1 VSFGVPGGPGC
12 PDRSLE
18 GAIADRSAAVVI
30 QAPKSEFA
38 NRALRGMSIVCDLA
52 AAAREGC
59 RAKKGLKT
67 LVKLRTRAH
76 EALTNAKSGTG
87 SGSGSGTGAGP
98 NGHTANGQNGYAA
111 SGGDT
116 KPPLEPIKVSSI
128 SHLIDPVEVPVML
141 PSLSNHNYPHAH
153 QHSQNQAQ
161 NQHGRQDPNQGQTT
175 DGEPYHTGFSDP
187 MTFTPLPDFHLSPED
202 PLASPID
209 ILGFNIDDFLTEMRD
224 DNLLFLS

>member
-1 VSFGVPGGPGC
+1 
-12 PDRSLE
+12 L
-18 GAIADRSAAVVI
+18 
-30 QAPKSEFA
+30 
-38 NRALRGMSIVCDLA
+38 SIVCDLA

-76 EALTNAKSGTG
+76 EALTNAQSGNSGNSGNSGGSSGNSGNSSHSNPLPSGT
-87 SGSGSGTGAGP
+87 SGANDYAGNGVDAKP
-98 NGHTANGQNGYAA
+98 NT
-111 SGGDT
+111 
-116 KPPLEPIKVSSI
+116 EPTKVSSI
-128 SHLIDPVEVPVML
+128 NHLIDPVEVPLML
-141 PSLSNHNYPHAH
+141 PNLANHNYPHSQH
-153 QHSQNQAQ
+153 QHQHQHHHQHQSQMLAQ
-161 NQHGRQDPNQGQTT
+161 NQSHGSSHHAVGNANANSIPNGNAN
-175 DGEPYHTGFSDP
+175 GSGKGNGGEMEEPYHTGFSDP

>member
-1 VSFGVPGGPGC
+1 M
-12 PDRSLE
+12 
-18 GAIADRSAAVVI
+18 I

-76 EALTNAKSGTG
+76 EALTHAKSART
-87 SGSGSGTGAGP
+87 SGSSA
-98 NGHTANGQNGYAA
+98 NGHGHGHGAAGANGHASNGV
-111 SGGDT
+111 DQ
-116 KPPLEPIKVSSI
+116 KPTTEPLKVSSI
-128 SHLIDPVEVPVML
+128 NHLIDPVEVPIML
-141 PSLSNHNYPHAH
+141 PSLSNQNYPHPNPNGHNPTHGHTHTHAH
-153 QHSQNQAQ
+153 AHA
-161 NQHGRQDPNQGQTT
+161 HGQGQGQGQGPNQGQAHGPHQ
-175 DGEPYHTGFSDP
+175 GEMEAPYHTGFSDP
-187 MTFTPLPDFHLSPED
+187 VTFNPLPDFELSPED